1 MITTKRDDSGLT
13 LTMSAQVDLIS
24 AEAARVALMATT
36 TGTETPVRLELS
48 EGPATVPALQLML
61 AARRSLQAVDRFA
74 GFGPNADAHLG
85 SATGSASSPRFA
97 SVRTAA

>member
-1 MITTKRDDSGLT
+1 MITTRRDDSGLT
-13 LTMSAQVDLIS
+13 LTMSAQIDLIS
-24 AEAARVALMATT
+24 AEAARVSLLTAIEGA
-36 TGTETPVRLELS
+36 ETPVRLDLS

-74 GFGPNADAHLG
+74 GFGPNAGAYLG
-85 SATGSASSPRFA
+85 SATSSASSPPFA